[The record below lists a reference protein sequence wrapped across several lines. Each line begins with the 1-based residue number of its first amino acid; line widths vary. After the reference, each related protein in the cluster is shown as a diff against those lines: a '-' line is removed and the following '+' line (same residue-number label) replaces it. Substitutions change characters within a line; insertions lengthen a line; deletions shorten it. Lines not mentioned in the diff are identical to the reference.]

1 MLSIQGFELDG
12 MEARLR
18 EDCIAAAAAA
28 KGGGGLP
35 VWYEEG
41 GVNAQKP
48 LDVQADKS
56 FTVRAAY
63 ADHVNKQE
71 GTATC
76 EYVRVPIA
84 DETAPEEQDFD
95 QLVDELAGLAAD
107 GSERAKATT
116 ALVFNCHMG
125 RGRTTTGMVCG
136 AILLRAARGW
146 KPAEGAAAAALP
158 APTAEGRDLKRGE
171 FVGILTLLAQ
181 LDAACHEKGLGLK
194 CKLLVDACA
203 DEADEV
209 THLVAAPAKCIEKAE
224 KAAAKAA
231 AGGGPEAPKAGPAED
246 SMGTPAFWRHRGVKY
261 LERYAY
267 LLLFAAYVHRHP
279 TGERSF
285 TEWMRTHWAFKRTIG
300 ELELE

>member
-1 MLSIQGFELDG
+1 

-18 EDCIAAAAAA
+18 EDCVAASAAA

-171 FVGILTLLAQ
+171 F
-181 LDAACHEKGLGLK
+181 
-194 CKLLVDACA
+194 
-203 DEADEV
+203 
-209 THLVAAPAKCIEKAE
+209 
-224 KAAAKAA
+224 
-231 AGGGPEAPKAGPAED
+231 
-246 SMGTPAFWRHRGVKY
+246 AFYR
-261 LERYAY
+261 L
-267 LLLFAAYVHRHP
+267 
-279 TGERSF
+279 
-285 TEWMRTHWAFKRTIG
+285 I
-300 ELELE
+300 

>member
-1 MLSIQGFELDG
+1 

-18 EDCIAAAAAA
+18 EDCVAAAAAA

-136 AILLRAARGW
+136 AILLRRAR
-146 KPAEGAAAAALP
+146 P
-158 APTAEGRDLKRGE
+158 
-171 FVGILTLLAQ
+171 
-181 LDAACHEKGLGLK
+181 
-194 CKLLVDACA
+194 
-203 DEADEV
+203 
-209 THLVAAPAKCIEKAE
+209 
-224 KAAAKAA
+224 
-231 AGGGPEAPKAGPAED
+231 AGGGRGGGGAAGADGGGARPQA
-246 SMGTPAFWRHRGVKY
+246 RRIRGHPH
-261 LERYAY
+261 
-267 LLLFAAYVHRHP
+267 AAGAARRGH
-279 TGERSF
+279 EKRSACAAC
-285 TEWMRTHWAFKRTIG
+285 RRVRRRG
-300 ELELE
+300 RR

>member
-1 MLSIQGFELDG
+1 

-95 QLVDELAGLAAD
+95 QLVDELLHHLD
-107 GSERAKATT
+107 PEVRLEERR
-116 ALVFNCHMG
+116 LVRVASDRDHDFIEHAPPTPQHVEVPQG
-125 RGRTTTGMVCG
+125 WRVEGTGVDR
-136 AILLRAARGW
+136 LVNARFHEESVLSVLSRR
-146 KPAEGAAAAALP
+146 PS
-158 APTAEGRDLKRGE
+158 RD
-171 FVGILTLLAQ
+171 
-181 LDAACHEKGLGLK
+181 
-194 CKLLVDACA
+194 
-203 DEADEV
+203 
-209 THLVAAPAKCIEKAE
+209 P
-224 KAAAKAA
+224 
-231 AGGGPEAPKAGPAED
+231 
-246 SMGTPAFWRHRGVKY
+246 
-261 LERYAY
+261 
-267 LLLFAAYVHRHP
+267 LF
-279 TGERSF
+279 
-285 TEWMRTHWAFKRTIG
+285 
-300 ELELE
+300 